1 MALGVVR
8 TVRQRG
14 LSVPGDVSV
23 IGYDDSML
31 MAFTDPPLTT
41 LRQSVHAMG
50 TAAVQALMDE
60 INGTRA
66 PRDEFM
72 FRPEL
77 IVRNSTGAAPQ
88 R

>member
-1 MALGVVR
+1 M
-8 TVRQRG
+8 
-14 LSVPGDVSV
+14 S
-23 IGYDDSML
+23 
-31 MAFTDPPLTT
+31 
-41 LRQSVHAMG
+41 